1 MKIMNAATALVTIL
15 CVTGN
20 AWGAERCSASRE
32 ARALQAAAVQQTLMV
47 AAFTCNDVSLYNRFV
62 MSYQKELQASDE
74 ALKAYFIH
82 HGANGV
88 ADYHAFKTRL
98 ANQSSMASIHDTER
112 YCATADA
119 AYDVALNRSEGS
131 LAEFLAA
138 QPLAAEYAQSGC
150 RDEANDEP
158 VTPREHSAMAET
170 PSRSFR

>member
-1 MKIMNAATALVTIL
+1 MKIMNVATALVTML
-15 CVTGN
+15 CMTGN
-20 AWGAERCSASRE
+20 AWGGERCSASRE

-74 ALKAYFIH
+74 ALKAYFVR
-82 HGANGV
+82 HGGI

-119 AYDVALNRSEGS
+119 AYDVALNRGGS
-131 LAEFLAA
+131 LAEFLAD
-138 QPLAAEYAQSGC
+138 QPLAAEYARSGC
-150 RDEANDEP
+150 RDEASDEP
-158 VTPREHSAMAET
+158 VTPREHSAMT
-170 PSRSFR
+170 DSPSRSFR